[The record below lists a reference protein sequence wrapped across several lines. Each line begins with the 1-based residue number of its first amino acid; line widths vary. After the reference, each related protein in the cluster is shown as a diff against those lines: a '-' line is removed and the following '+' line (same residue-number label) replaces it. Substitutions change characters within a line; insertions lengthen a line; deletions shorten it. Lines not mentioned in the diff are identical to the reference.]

1 MGSAKRAAI
10 AGPRHTSSRDRG
22 KGDGARG
29 WTESAWEA
37 EVRSEAREDSCVAGE
52 RLLWCKK
59 GFSKRVEE
67 ARSCGS
73 EKEIQR
79 DGRGR
84 YYYPPRTPD
93 WHSNLP
99 KPKPLSPLSLAWH
112 GASPCKCECSD
123 TERSAFFTAVVSLSA
138 VGGP

>member
-1 MGSAKRAAI
+1 
-10 AGPRHTSSRDRG
+10 
-22 KGDGARG
+22 
-29 WTESAWEA
+29 
-37 EVRSEAREDSCVAGE
+37 VRSEARGECCVAGE

-84 YYYPPRTPD
+84 GRGRYYYPPRTPD

-99 KPKPLSPLSLAWH
+99 KPKPLSPLSLARH
-112 GASPCKCECSD
+112 RASPCKCECSD
-123 TERSAFFTAVVSLSA
+123 TERSAFLTAVVSLSA